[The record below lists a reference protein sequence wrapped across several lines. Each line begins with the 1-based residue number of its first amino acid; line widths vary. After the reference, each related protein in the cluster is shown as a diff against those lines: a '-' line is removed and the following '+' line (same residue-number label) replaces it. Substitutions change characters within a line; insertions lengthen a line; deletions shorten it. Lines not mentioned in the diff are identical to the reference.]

1 MIAHHRIGT
10 DIDREYLGQE
20 QNALFEL
27 AMAMF
32 DALAGVVVLA
42 AQKVPPETALY
53 AVVIGSTFQADLV
66 LAGYGHRAS
75 TALPAFGRQRN
86 IRIIYSDR
94 LWMSFFPSAGHQ
106 RN

>member
-1 MIAHHRIGT
+1 VIVIAHHCIGT

-42 AQKVPPETALY
+42 AQKVPPDA
-53 AVVIGSTFQADLV
+53 A
-66 LAGYGHRAS
+66 
-75 TALPAFGRQRN
+75 
-86 IRIIYSDR
+86 
-94 LWMSFFPSAGHQ
+94 
-106 RN
+106 